1 MTAGM
6 TSRELTIIPIP
17 YGKAVEFVRQHHRH
31 HPHEPNRRAFRFAI
45 AATDGHRIAGVLI
58 AGRPVARHLDDGLTL
73 EVHRCCTDG
82 TRNAASMLY
91 AAARRAAKALGYRRL
106 ITHTL
111 ASESGTSLRA
121 AG

>member
-31 HPHEPNRRAFRFAI
+31 HPHEPNRRAFRFAV
-45 AATDGHRIAGVLI
+45 AATDGHRTVGVII

-82 TRNAASMLY
+82 TCLSGRQARNAASSTPPPAGPPRPSAT
-91 AAARRAAKALGYRRL
+91 AA
-106 ITHTL
+106 
-111 ASESGTSLRA
+111 
-121 AG
+121 